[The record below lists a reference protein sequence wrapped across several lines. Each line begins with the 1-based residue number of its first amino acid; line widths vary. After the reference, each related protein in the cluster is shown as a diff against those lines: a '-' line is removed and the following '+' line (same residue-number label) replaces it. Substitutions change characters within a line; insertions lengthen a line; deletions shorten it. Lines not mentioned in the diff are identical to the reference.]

1 MSVIICLEELLLMM
15 MIDWSNPRI
24 SEQTYMYGF
33 PSLIFFLILPNS
45 FLIELQL
52 QAADYDQA
60 LSSSIAV

>member
-1 MSVIICLEELLLMM
+1 
-15 MIDWSNPRI
+15 
-24 SEQTYMYGF
+24 MYGF

-52 QAADYDQA
+52 QAADDDQA